1 MSNICIILNISC
13 KAQLG
18 IAENGAIKKVLFLLF
33 DYKEGI
39 NATCQ
44 IAYLST
50 LLISPNPSL
59 HP

>member
-1 MSNICIILNISC
+1 MFSRLIESTFY
-13 KAQLG
+13 QL
-18 IAENGAIKKVLFLLF
+18 VLLFFLLFLSF

>member
-1 MSNICIILNISC
+1 MFSRLIES
-13 KAQLG
+13 AFYQL
-18 IAENGAIKKVLFLLF
+18 VLLFFLLFFLLFLSF